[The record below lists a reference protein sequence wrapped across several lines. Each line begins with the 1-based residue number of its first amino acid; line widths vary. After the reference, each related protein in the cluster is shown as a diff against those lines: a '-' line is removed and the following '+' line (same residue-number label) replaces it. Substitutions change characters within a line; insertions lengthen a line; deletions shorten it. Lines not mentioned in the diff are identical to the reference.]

1 MFSFR
6 KTCKSVRLKKKKVT
20 TVSAMSEND
29 VQNRIHFWNIKAHG
43 INSVPAR
50 QFPSEWHHLFLM
62 QWTQEWPQALRSWLK
77 KNHWSPWLKYSYRR
91 TRHECDSCSHPC
103 SLMAL
108 FCTTHHRHG
117 IKLDGCGVFHPSPLW
132 LVHSPEEDKALK
144 KQKRSSFLIF
154 NCWGSLKCICGEL
167 HCTVTT
173 ATKLIW
179 ALDYCSSLKE
189 ASLRIP
195 GLWAHSSDL
204 HAQFT
209 NIWDFSDRFQ

>member
-43 INSVPAR
+43 MNSVPAR

-91 TRHECDSCSHPC
+91 TRHECDSCSQSFDPDGPFLHNPSSPRNQAGWMWRLPPFS
-103 SLMAL
+103 SL
-108 FCTTHHRHG
+108 
-117 IKLDGCGVFHPSPLW
+117 I
-132 LVHSPEEDKALK
+132 
-144 KQKRSSFLIF
+144 
-154 NCWGSLKCICGEL
+154 GSLPRRRQGFEKTKEEQFFNIQLLGQLKVHLWRVTL
-167 HCTVTT
+167 HC
-173 ATKLIW
+173 
-179 ALDYCSSLKE
+179 YH
-189 ASLRIP
+189 
-195 GLWAHSSDL
+195 GY
-204 HAQFT
+204 
-209 NIWDFSDRFQ
+209 